1 MENSNNIFTAGG
13 SVIVNECA
21 IIHGENSIDII
32 PQIDLISIFEDLF
45 SPFMTGFVSMRD
57 TLDLPNMIGR
67 FSNTLLRLNISN
79 PSIQNAQP
87 IKGDFV
93 IYKMSDREIAKERT
107 QLYRFYFCSIEM
119 YVDSNEQ
126 ISKKFSGSGE
136 NIIEK
141 IISKVYLSNKKFNFD
156 PAKNQLT
163 YVSNFWTPSKNFA
176 YICDHSLSESNKSLY
191 LFYEN
196 RDGFNFKDVSKL
208 FTEKELTKFSSMNYV
223 NSVTTDGS
231 KEGEVNRVPK
241 LDYESLNALRID
253 GVFDILRDYNNL
265 AIKTKQY
272 SVDLNS
278 KQIRWSTYDS
288 GNHTPVNKN
297 KLYSDDVIDVLNPVI
312 VSKTRGWGVFD
323 NSDISNYKTSQSRIS
338 YMRMLTSS
346 KIEIDVFGR
355 TDYTV
360 GRKILIEIEQ
370 VRNIEKS
377 DSNADIL
384 DKIYS
389 GYYLI
394 TAINHQIN
402 REKHLC
408 TIELCKESTL
418 LK

>member
-1 MENSNNIFTAGG
+1 MDNNSNIFSAGG
-13 SVIVNECA
+13 SVLVGECS
-21 IIHGENSIDII
+21 IIQGVELIDII
-32 PQIDLISIFEDLF
+32 PQIDFISVFEDLF
-45 SPFMTGFVSMRD
+45 SPFITGFVSMRD
-57 TLDLPNMIGR
+57 TLDIPNTIGR
-67 FSNTLLRLNISN
+67 FSNTLLRLHISN

-93 IYKMSDREIAKERT
+93 IYKMSDREIAKDRT
-107 QLYRFYFCSIEM
+107 QLYRLYFCSIEM
-119 YVDSNEQ
+119 YVDSNEHV
-126 ISKKFSGSGE
+126 SKKFSGSGE

-141 IISKVYLSNKKFNFD
+141 IIRKVYLSDKKFNSD

-163 YVSNFWTPSKNFA
+163 YVSNFWTPSKNFT
-176 YICDHSLSESNKSLY
+176 YICDHSLSETDKSLY

-208 FTEKELTKFSSMNYV
+208 FTEKHLTKFSSMNYV
-223 NSVTTDGS
+223 NSVTTEGS
-231 KEGEVNRVPK
+231 KEGDVNRIPK
-241 LDYESLNALRID
+241 FDYESLNALRID
-253 GVFDILRDYNNL
+253 NVFDVLRDYNNL

-278 KQIRWSTYDS
+278 KQIRWSTFNVGS
-288 GNHTPVNKN
+288 HKPINEN
-297 KLYSDDVIDVLNPVI
+297 KLYSDDVINTLNPV
-312 VSKTRGWGVFD
+312 VVNKTRGWGVFGD
-323 NSDISNYKTSQSRIS
+323 SDISNYKTSQSRIS
-338 YMRMLTSS
+338 YLRMLTSS

-360 GRKILIEIEQ
+360 GRKVLVDIDKI
-370 VRNIEKS
+370 RNIEKNDLAS
-377 DSNADIL
+377 DIL

>member
-1 MENSNNIFTAGG
+1 MENSNNIFSAGG
-13 SVIVNECA
+13 SVVVNECS
-21 IIHGENSIDII
+21 IIQGAESFDII
-32 PQIDLISIFEDLF
+32 PQIDFISIFEDLF

-57 TLDLPNMIGR
+57 TLDLPNMLGR
-67 FSNTLLRLNISN
+67 FSNTLLRLNIST

-93 IYKMSDREIAKERT
+93 IYKMSDREMAKDRT

-119 YVDSNEQ
+119 YVDSNEHV
-126 ISKKFSGSGE
+126 SKKFSGSGE

-141 IISKVYLSNKKFNFD
+141 IIKKVYLSDKKFNFD

-163 YVSNFWTPSKNFA
+163 YISNFWTPSKNFA
-176 YICDHSLSESNKSLY
+176 YICDHSLSESTKSLY

-208 FTEKELTKFSSMNYV
+208 FTEKQLTKFTSMNYV
-223 NSVTTDGS
+223 NNVTTDGS
-231 KEGEVNRVPK
+231 KEGDVNRIPK
-241 LDYESLNALRID
+241 FDYESLNALRID
-253 GVFDILRDYNNL
+253 SVFDILRDYNNL

-278 KQIRWSTYDS
+278 KQIRWSTYNS
-288 GNHTPVNKN
+288 INHSPVNAH
-297 KLYSDDVIDVLNPVI
+297 KLYDDEIINSLNPVI
-312 VSKTRGWGVFD
+312 INKARGAGVFD
-323 NSDISNYKTSQSRIS
+323 NKDISNYKTSQSRIS

-360 GRKILIEIEQ
+360 GRKVLIEIEQ
-370 VRNIEKS
+370 IRNIEKNDS
-377 DSNADIL
+377 DADIL